1 MWKPVLTLL
10 IVAGIIAGA
19 INSRGNDPLGNAIT
33 LHMKNRHAG
42 VRGKAENV
50 KGVKGV
56 KAVADEQAE
65 SEHRSKL

>member
-19 INSRGNDPLGNAIT
+19 ISSRGNDPLGNAIT

-42 VRGKAENV
+42 VRGKADNV
-50 KGVKGV
+50 NGVKV
-56 KAVADEQAE
+56 LADKNAE